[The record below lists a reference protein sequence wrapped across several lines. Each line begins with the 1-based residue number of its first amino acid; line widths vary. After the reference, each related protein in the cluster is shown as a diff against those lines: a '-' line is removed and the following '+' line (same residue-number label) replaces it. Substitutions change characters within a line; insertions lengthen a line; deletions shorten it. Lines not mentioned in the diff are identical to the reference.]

1 MIKQCCWYS
10 KYVHWLTLRP
20 SYFTKSSAHV
30 WNTLNF
36 FFFLEFREY
45 MSFAI
50 SSSINTWGI
59 KLGIAEVLFVSVST
73 EKFSGGYSALGVLSF
88 SIWLCDPW
96 LLIEIS
102 LNLEKAESTKSL
114 VQLDQLN
121 QQVQSLFCSCWQHPR
136 LLVLA
141 VCFDTML
148 DNCYSQIY
156 L

>member
-1 MIKQCCWYS
+1 
-10 KYVHWLTLRP
+10 
-20 SYFTKSSAHV
+20 
-30 WNTLNF
+30 
-36 FFFLEFREY
+36 
-45 MSFAI
+45 MSFTI
-50 SSSINTWGI
+50 SSSTNTWGI

>member
-1 MIKQCCWYS
+1 MLLIQQICALINITAIIFYKIFSPCMKHS
-10 KYVHWLTLRP
+10 EFFV
-20 SYFTKSSAHV
+20 
-30 WNTLNF
+30 

-50 SSSINTWGI
+50 SSSTNTWGI
-59 KLGIAEVLFVSVST
+59 KLGIAEVLFLSVSI
-73 EKFSGGYSALGVLSF
+73 KKNFLGYSALGVLSF